1 MRVAIAG
8 SGDFARYLSEE
19 LVAGGFQ
26 VTVLTRSVKPHFE
39 NRPGVTQFV
48 TDYSVASIVEGIQDS
63 TVLISAILD
72 YGATFVDVHLRL
84 IDACKQSL
92 ACKRFIPAEYGGNLE
107 KFPDQPGFYYRVHE
121 PVRKAL
127 REQTELEWTLIAVGW
142 FVDYIIPSHS
152 RYVKD
157 AGDAFPIN
165 LTDGKILI
173 PGTGDEPLDVTSAR
187 DAARAITMLVR
198 ARKWEHH
205 TNISG
210 EKTTWNTVAAL
221 VRSKYPDLT
230 VEYRSLYQ
238 LIENIVSSKD
248 DFTTIIAEY
257 QIFSVSQA
265 GSLDPAKVAAHR
277 DAYFQG
283 VKFRSVQEML
293 EDAEK
298 HPESII

>member
-26 VTVLTRSVKPHFE
+26 VTILTRSVKPHFE

-72 YGATFVDVHLRL
+72 YGATFIDVHLRL

-142 FVDYIIPSHS
+142 FVDYIMPSHS
-152 RYVKD
+152 RYLKD

-173 PGTGDEPLDVTSAR
+173 PGTGDEPLDVT
-187 DAARAITMLVR
+187 T
-198 ARKWEHH
+198 
-205 TNISG
+205 
-210 EKTTWNTVAAL
+210 AL

-238 LIENIVSSKD
+238 LIENIVSRKD

>member
-1 MRVAIAG
+1 
-8 SGDFARYLSEE
+8 
-19 LVAGGFQ
+19 
-26 VTVLTRSVKPHFE
+26 
-39 NRPGVTQFV
+39 
-48 TDYSVASIVEGIQDS
+48 
-63 TVLISAILD
+63 
-72 YGATFVDVHLRL
+72 
-84 IDACKQSL
+84 
-92 ACKRFIPAEYGGNLE
+92 
-107 KFPDQPGFYYRVHE
+107 
-121 PVRKAL
+121 
-127 REQTELEWTLIAVGW
+127 
-142 FVDYIIPSHS
+142 
-152 RYVKD
+152 
-157 AGDAFPIN
+157 
-165 LTDGKILI
+165 
-173 PGTGDEPLDVTSAR
+173 
-187 DAARAITMLVR
+187 MLVR
-198 ARKWEHH
+198 APKWEHH